1 MKYLIFIWLIFFFL
15 MRMSHVNWISFP
27 GGSAVKNLPANAGD
41 NRFDPLV
48 GKISW
53 RKKWQ
58 YSCLGNPRTEAPGRL
73 VRGVAEESDMTEC
86 ADMHTCAKKNI

>member
-27 GGSAVKNLPANAGD
+27 GGSAVKNLPASAGD

-53 RKKWQ
+53 RKK
-58 YSCLGNPRTEAPGRL
+58 
-73 VRGVAEESDMTEC
+73 
-86 ADMHTCAKKNI
+86 